1 MHHISELPRA
11 QNISEIYR
19 VYLGVYVWCISMKLL
34 KRKTTLGMLE
44 LPFCWRSLVSLWWAK
59 VLLAR

>member
-1 MHHISELPRA
+1 
-11 QNISEIYR
+11 
-19 VYLGVYVWCISMKLL
+19 MKLL